1 MISRAMTEILRPFLE
16 KWQVEYR
23 HWWEYQ
29 SNPRLAPL
37 ERQATYPR
45 LKELLDD
52 WTAVRWLM
60 RELQKEL
67 VLVYNLVDVG
77 QQ

>member
-1 MISRAMTEILRPFLE
+1 MISRVMTEVLRPFLE
-16 KWQVEYR
+16 EWQVEYR
-23 HWWEYQ
+23 HWWEYH

-67 VLVYNLVDVG
+67 VRVYTLVDVG
-77 QQ
+77 QM